1 MGNHILDGLR
11 RIRGLDVL
19 TEGRPACMVV
29 TLSRTVLTLGS
40 LFAHAEDCMRTLDS
54 AEEPRC
60 IYT

>member
-1 MGNHILDGLR
+1 MVGVR

-19 TEGRPACMVV
+19 TEGRPTCMVV
-29 TLSRTVLTLGS
+29 TLSRTVLTLVS

-54 AEEPRC
+54 AEEPQC